1 MTTFDDGLYQY
12 GGQPVGGLPVGADGR
27 IFWVDPS
34 SGIGLADPAGI
45 DSNDGLTP
53 STAKKTLQAAVDLC
67 EDWRGDLIIC
77 KAGTESVSATVTL
90 DVKGLTVMSEHMGG
104 NRPYLGERFV
114 IYGSHTDAPAVTIS
128 APCSIIGMGF
138 TGSETAGAS
147 VEVDGS
153 LGGFDSGEFWE
164 IRNCHFTHWAIA
176 KAYALLILGSGSG
189 KVTGCTFDG
198 LTAGYTTSAI
208 GLDNSGA
215 QSVVA
220 LEISN
225 NTFTNIGSG
234 KYCIQLVDSA
244 VKFNISRVEHNYV
257 QSAGSLFIAF
267 NSATSNSSTLI
278 CDNFVGTATD
288 ATTYDDTVSNLKT
301 AGFLFSGNHYSE

>member
-1 MTTFDDGLYQY
+1 MTTFADMVYY
-12 GGQPVGGLPVGADGR
+12 NGGTPVGGGLPVGADGR
-27 IFWVDPS
+27 VFWVDPS

-53 STAKKTLQAAVDLC
+53 STAKQTLQAAVDLC

-77 KAGTESVSATVTL
+77 KAGTQVVTETVAL
-90 DVKGLTVMSEHMGG
+90 NVKGLTVMSESMGG

-138 TGSETAGAS
+138 CGSETTGAS

-153 LGGFDSGEFWE
+153 LGGFDSGEFYE
-164 IRNCHFTHWAIA
+164 IRNCHFTHWGVA
-176 KAYALLILGSGSG
+176 KAFALILDSGGSG
-189 KVTGCTFDG
+189 KITGCTFDG
-198 LTAGYTTSAI
+198 LTAGYTTAAI
-208 GLDNSGA
+208 GVYTG
-215 QSVVA
+215 VVA
-220 LEISN
+220 CEISH

-234 KYCIQLVDSA
+234 IYCIDVAADA
-244 VKFNISRVEHNYV
+244 HFYISRVEHNYV

-278 CDNFVGTATD
+278 CDNFVGTATN
-288 ATTYDDTVSNLKT
+288 ATTYDDTVNNLKT
-301 AGFLFSGNHYSE
+301 AGFLFSGNNYSE

>member
-153 LGGFDSGEFWE
+153 LGGFDSGDFYE
-164 IRNCHFTHWAIA
+164 IRGCHFTHWGIG
-176 KAYALLILGSGSG
+176 KAFALILDSGGSG
-189 KVTGCTFDG
+189 KITGCTFDG
-198 LTAGYTTSAI
+198 LTAGYTTAAI
-208 GLDNSGA
+208 GVYTG
-215 QSVVA
+215 VVA
-220 LEISN
+220 CEISH
-225 NTFTNIGSG
+225 NTFTNIGSA
-234 KYCIQLVDSA
+234 KYCIDIA
-244 VKFNISRVEHNYV
+244 ADANFYISRVEHNYV
-257 QSAGSLFIAF
+257 QSAGTLFIAF

-278 CDNFVGTATD
+278 CDNFVGTATN

-301 AGFLFSGNHYSE
+301 AGWLFSGNHYSE